1 MTISSDQIQSLY
13 DSEVVDSEGDKV
25 GGVGQVYLDDQS
37 GQPSWVTVKTGLF
50 GNNETFVPLQDAS
63 ISESTITVPYTK
75 DFIKDAPN
83 IDGESHL
90 DDNDQQNLYQYYN
103 LGGTAGTRGQ
113 DANDTTGNDTTGNDT
128 TGNDTAGYGTDRE
141 VNRGA
146 DTGTSGYD
154 DTSSRTAAD
163 TGAVGGGTAGT
174 GVAGTQAGTTAG
186 GDVPDSIVRREEQLQ
201 VGKQQVEAG
210 RLRIRKHVVTEQ
222 QTVTVPVEREEVQ
235 VVREP
240 ISGGQSGGTLG
251 DDEVEVTLRA
261 EEPVADK
268 QVVDAE
274 RIGIQRNTVTENR
287 DVTTDVSRE
296 EVEIDRD
303 GDGVPDRLQGRQN
316 GTDR

>member
-13 DSEVVDSEGDKV
+13 DSDVIDSDGDKV

-63 ISESTITVPYTK
+63 VAEGTITVPYTK

-90 DDNDQQNLYQYYN
+90 DDNDQQNLYRYYN
-103 LGGTAGTRGQ
+103 LGGAPGSDDPSTRTGTTAGTGESRAEY
-113 DANDTTGNDTTGNDT
+113 DTDTTGTVGA
-128 TGNDTAGYGTDRE
+128 AG
-141 VNRGA
+141 
-146 DTGTSGYD
+146 
-154 DTSSRTAAD
+154 AA
-163 TGAVGGGTAGT
+163 GTAGT
-174 GVAGTQAGTTAG
+174 DDLTGAAGTARTSGTADTGGSAQG
-186 GDVPDSIVRREEQLQ
+186 AGDVPDSIVRREEQLQ
-201 VGKQQVEAG
+201 VGKQQVDAG

-240 ISGGQSGGTLG
+240 ISGGQTGGALG
-251 DDEVEVTLRA
+251 DDEVEVTLHA
-261 EEPVADK
+261 EEPVVDK

-287 DVTTDVSRE
+287 DVTADVSRE
-296 EVEIDRD
+296 EVEIDQD
-303 GDGVPDRLQGRQN
+303 ADGVPDRLQGRQN
-316 GTDR
+316 DTNR